1 MLSDKHKSACLQRLI
16 SSSDWQILVDHI
28 KECAR
33 NHDLASSKFAKMNDV
48 ESAKRQAWIA
58 EGLIEAIEE
67 PERFIGW
74 ADMAKN
80 KVKDFC
86 KQCGQ
91 KLYETFFHLT
101 DIVTQ
106 LPPIFEAFYQNP
118 ERSTCRKCGTRAE
131 KN

>member
-1 MLSDKHKSACLQRLI
+1 MQRLI

-80 KVKDFC
+80 KVKEFC

-91 KLYETFFHLT
+91 MLT
-101 DIVTQ
+101 GFQGKRIFGDI
-106 LPPIFEAFYQNP
+106 LSLNKA
-118 ERSTCRKCGTRAE
+118 K
-131 KN
+131 